1 MKNLLLAFFALGALA
16 VACVLAAGLYAMQ
29 QVPAASA
36 PPDAAIQ
43 PAPAVPVT
51 LEPTPEPTP
60 EPTSAPTETPAPTLA
75 AIGETVSGGGVA
87 LTVNGVST
95 VAEDLFGAP
104 PPGMAYLVIDVTIEN
119 LSRDDGAA
127 YSPYYFTVQDSDGFE
142 YDFATYID
150 PPIRAATLPL
160 GERVRGNVT
169 FALPAAA
176 SDLVLS
182 FEPVVI
188 AGGYE
193 RLRVALGDMP

>member
-1 MKNLLLAFFALGALA
+1 MKNLLLALFALGALA

-36 PPDAAIQ
+36 PRDVATQPTAA
-43 PAPAVPVT
+43 ASAT
-51 LEPTPEPTP
+51 RAPEPTP
-60 EPTSAPTETPAPTLA
+60 TPAPTATPVPALA

-87 LTVNGVST
+87 LTVNGIRT
-95 VAEDLFGAP
+95 VAEDIFGAP
-104 PPGMAYLVIDVTIEN
+104 PAGSVYLVVDVTIEN

-127 YSPYYFTVQDSDGFE
+127 YSPYYFTVQDGDGFE

-160 GERVRGNVT
+160 DERVRGNVT
-169 FALPAAA
+169 FAIPATAA
-176 SDLVLS
+176 NLVLS

-193 RLRVALGDMP
+193 RLRVALGAIP